1 MTSEVVINKINKE
14 INDGYFP
21 KSVQAIILYGSCARG
36 TNDENSDIDILVIC
50 EFESNKMTNKV
61 EETIFKALQG
71 YNVDVS
77 IYESKK
83 FQRLLECGSL
93 YLHHIRDEGKMIY
106 QRSPQY
112 SKEYLFGKLRDF
124 KGISEDLLLYERMMK
139 KTAISLKE
147 NHANYFDINML
158 ALLARNTMILMCYFM
173 ENPQYGKKEVFDA
186 CNNMFGDEFLFDE
199 KIYDKLMKYR
209 SYYNRK
215 NIFITLPT
223 DEECGGYISQVKQ
236 LIMLALEK
244 MDIKN
249 SIDRLYYLFKDNP
262 GHNFYTSYEVFN
274 DFDRDL
280 YFVLNQYMKKQYDSE
295 VNSITEPFVEELIKK
310 HEDDDF
316 VRCVYNV
323 ILDIK
328 GVKKKSSNYSID
340 CPDLYTETDVLNAKT
355 IGSYI
360 NDLVKTICKINFFNK
375 LFGRFIKEEK
385 DDIIK
390 EMDCLREYIRDNLS
404 DIKAG
409 RQI

>member
-1 MTSEVVINKINKE
+1 
-14 INDGYFP
+14 
-21 KSVQAIILYGSCARG
+21 
-36 TNDENSDIDILVIC
+36 
-50 EFESNKMTNKV
+50 
-61 EETIFKALQG
+61 
-71 YNVDVS
+71 
-77 IYESKK
+77 
-83 FQRLLECGSL
+83 
-93 YLHHIRDEGKMIY
+93 
-106 QRSPQY
+106 
-112 SKEYLFGKLRDF
+112 
-124 KGISEDLLLYERMMK
+124 
-139 KTAISLKE
+139 
-147 NHANYFDINML
+147 
-158 ALLARNTMILMCYFM
+158 
-173 ENPQYGKKEVFDA
+173 
-186 CNNMFGDEFLFDE
+186 MFGDEFLFDE

-223 DEECGGYISQVKQ
+223 DKECGGYISQVEQ

-280 YFVLNQYMKKQYDSE
+280 YFVLNQYMKKQYNSV

-310 HEDDDF
+310 YEDDDF

-355 IGSYI
+355 IGGYI

-404 DIKAG
+404 DIKTG

>member
-1 MTSEVVINKINKE
+1 
-14 INDGYFP
+14 
-21 KSVQAIILYGSCARG
+21 
-36 TNDENSDIDILVIC
+36 
-50 EFESNKMTNKV
+50 
-61 EETIFKALQG
+61 
-71 YNVDVS
+71 
-77 IYESKK
+77 
-83 FQRLLECGSL
+83 
-93 YLHHIRDEGKMIY
+93 
-106 QRSPQY
+106 
-112 SKEYLFGKLRDF
+112 
-124 KGISEDLLLYERMMK
+124 
-139 KTAISLKE
+139 
-147 NHANYFDINML
+147 
-158 ALLARNTMILMCYFM
+158 
-173 ENPQYGKKEVFDA
+173 
-186 CNNMFGDEFLFDE
+186 
-199 KIYDKLMKYR
+199 
-209 SYYNRK
+209 
-215 NIFITLPT
+215 
-223 DEECGGYISQVKQ
+223 
-236 LIMLALEK
+236 MLALEK

-280 YFVLNQYMKKQYDSE
+280 YFVLNQYMKKQYDSV

-404 DIKAG
+404 DIKTG